1 MLTKSDIDR
10 ELEQAPRAI
19 DFNSPEWHAIERW
32 LVAKRWHIA
41 ELMLTSTSELNSSHN
56 RGRAQMIDELLRLRE
71 QSKRPSSD

>member
-10 ELEQAPRAI
+10 ELELAPRAI
-19 DFNSPEWHAIERW
+19 DFNSPEWHSVERW
-32 LVAKRWHIA
+32 LLAKRWFIA
-41 ELMLTSTSELNSSHN
+41 EQMLSSTSEIASSHN